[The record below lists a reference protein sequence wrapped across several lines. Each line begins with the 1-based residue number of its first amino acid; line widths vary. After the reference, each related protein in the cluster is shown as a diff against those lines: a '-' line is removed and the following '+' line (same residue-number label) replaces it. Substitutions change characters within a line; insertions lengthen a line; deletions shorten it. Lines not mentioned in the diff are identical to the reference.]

1 MILFKNG
8 TVVDGT
14 QSATFR
20 GDVLVDGERIAAV
33 GRVETPAD
41 AKVIDCTGL
50 TVCPG
55 FIDAHSHSDLQVL
68 EGREEK
74 ILQGVTAEVVGNC
87 GFSTF
92 PAADDR
98 KPLYDFA
105 NGILCGS
112 GNWGWK
118 TAGDYL
124 AEVGRKARLTIASH
138 TGHGALRIAQVGHR
152 LGALP
157 EPDIVAMERTLSDN
171 LSAGSCGFTTGLM
184 YAPVSSAPTEELER
198 LCRVVAR
205 HGLIHASH
213 IRDYASSVVDA
224 IDEQIGIA
232 RRTGCRLQISHLQV
246 VGAANWPLQQQAID
260 HIEKARREGIDV
272 EFDCYPY
279 VAGSTVL
286 TQILPVWT
294 LEGGIDALMTRL
306 KDEYASTEH
315 FLLGLIDD
323 AGAVGKL
330 LKQNGVTRNAV
341 YEALQEVRGN
351 QRVTDENPEEKYQA
365 LEKYGRDLTESARKG
380 QLDPVIGRD
389 DEIRRTIQVLSRR
402 TKNNP
407 VLIGEPGVGKTAI
420 VEGLAQ
426 RIVAGD
432 VPEGLK
438 NKMVIALDLGALIAG
453 AKYRGEF
460 EDRLKAVLKEIAAA
474 EGRIILFIDEM
485 HTLVGAGAAEG
496 AVDAS
501 NLLKPMLARGELR
514 AVGATTLDE
523 YRKHVE
529 KDAALERRFQP
540 IVVGEPTVE
549 DTVAILR
556 GLRERY
562 EVHHG
567 VKITDSALIAAATL
581 SHRYITDRFLPDKAI
596 DLIDEAASRLR
607 MEIDSMPVEIDEV
620 DRRIRQLTI
629 EREAIKRDETP
640 AAQERLAGVDT
651 ELAELREKMTGMQA
665 QWKQEKE
672 AIQAI
677 QGIKEK
683 IEQTRLEA
691 ESAERRA
698 DLGRAAELTYGQLP
712 GLEKEL
718 QEQTDRLETL
728 QKEHK
733 FLKEQVDEED
743 IAAIVAN
750 WTHPGDA
757 PSAGRGGKTPADGN
771 EDTRACRRQNEAII
785 AVATPCGARVPVSAT
800 RTPLGCSCSSADG
813 SAIRNWRGRGRVSVR
828 LRARM
833 VRLDMSDIGKHV
845 SRDGRAPPG
854 YVLYEKAAN

>member
-306 KDEYASTEH
+306 KDESTRRRIITETVATMAWRWSDIYISAVASERNQPVVGMNLDEIARQRKKDPADVMADLLIEEH
-315 FLLGLIDD
+315 GAVNMLSFNQSEENLRQTLTHPLSIVISDGFYVHGRPHPRLHGTFPTLLGEYVRKRRWLSLEE
-323 AGAVGKL
+323 AV
-330 LKQNGVTRNAV
+330 N
-341 YEALQEVRGN
+341 
-351 QRVTDENPEEKYQA
+351 
-365 LEKYGRDLTESARKG
+365 
-380 QLDPVIGRD
+380 
-389 DEIRRTIQVLSRR
+389 
-402 TKNNP
+402 
-407 VLIGEPGVGKTAI
+407 
-420 VEGLAQ
+420 
-426 RIVAGD
+426 
-432 VPEGLK
+432 
-438 NKMVIALDLGALIAG
+438 
-453 AKYRGEF
+453 
-460 EDRLKAVLKEIAAA
+460 
-474 EGRIILFIDEM
+474 
-485 HTLVGAGAAEG
+485 
-496 AVDAS
+496 
-501 NLLKPMLARGELR
+501 
-514 AVGATTLDE
+514 
-523 YRKHVE
+523 
-529 KDAALERRFQP
+529 
-540 IVVGEPTVE
+540 
-549 DTVAILR
+549 
-556 GLRERY
+556 
-562 EVHHG
+562 
-567 VKITDSALIAAATL
+567 KITDRPAR
-581 SHRYITDRFLPDKAI
+581 RYG
-596 DLIDEAASRLR
+596 LR
-607 MEIDSMPVEIDEV
+607 N
-620 DRRIRQLTI
+620 R
-629 EREAIKRDETP
+629 
-640 AAQERLAGVDT
+640 G
-651 ELAELREKMTGMQA
+651 
-665 QWKQEKE
+665 
-672 AIQAI
+672 
-677 QGIKEK
+677 
-683 IEQTRLEA
+683 RLEA
-691 ESAERRA
+691 GYYA
-698 DLGRAAELTYGQLP
+698 DITVIDAATIGTTATY
-712 GLEKEL
+712 KEPDRKPTGIRCVYRNGKVL
-718 QEQTDRLETL
+718 HQE
-728 QKEHK
+728 
-733 FLKEQVDEED
+733 
-743 IAAIVAN
+743 
-750 WTHPGDA
+750 G
-757 PSAGRGGKTPADGN
+757 
-771 EDTRACRRQNEAII
+771 
-785 AVATPCGARVPVSAT
+785 
-800 RTPLGCSCSSADG
+800 
-813 SAIRNWRGRGRVSVR
+813 
-828 LRARM
+828 
-833 VRLDMSDIGKHV
+833 
-845 SRDGRAPPG
+845 
-854 YVLYEKAAN
+854 